1 MSKTLFKYLKR
12 SRFNTVIADE
22 RRHFERP
29 FLFVIHNGA
38 NGMATFLKFNQWIQK
53 TFALWVIL
61 FSMIALWV
69 PELFVWLKAYIP
81 WMLGIIMFG
90 MGMTMTLSDFKGVIH
105 SPKAVLIG
113 VVAQFVVMP
122 GLAYVLCK
130 LFALAPEIAIGVI
143 LVGCCPG
150 GTASNVITYMAKGNT
165 ALSVACTSVST
176 LLAPILTPAI
186 FYLLAS
192 QWIEI
197 NALSMLTSILQVVLF
212 PIVLGLVVRG
222 LLKRQVDAYI
232 QVMPLI
238 SVIAIVAIVAAI
250 IAGSKAQIL
259 QSGLLILAVVM
270 LHNVLGYLLG
280 FGASRLF
287 KLPYAD
293 CKAVAIEVGMQNSGL
308 GVALAATHF
317 ATSPIT
323 AVPSA
328 IFSLWHNI
336 SGPALASYW
345 ASRTEPPADD
355 AVEKE

>member
-1 MSKTLFKYLKR
+1 MKLMSALLQF
-12 SRFNTVIADE
+12 SQF
-22 RRHFERP
+22 
-29 FLFVIHNGA
+29 
-38 NGMATFLKFNQWIQK
+38 IQK
-53 TFALWVIL
+53 TFALWVVL
-61 FSMIALWV
+61 FSGIALMI
-69 PELFVWLKAYIP
+69 PEAFVWLRAYIP

-90 MGMTMTLSDFKGVIH
+90 MGMTMTVGDFKSVLQ
-105 SPKAVLIG
+105 SPKAVAIG
-113 VVAQFVVMP
+113 VVAQFLVMP
-122 GLAYVLCK
+122 GLAFLLCQ
-130 LFALAPEIAIGVI
+130 LFQLPAEIAIGVI

-197 NALSMLTSILQVVLF
+197 NAWSMLISILQVVLF
-212 PIVLGLVVRG
+212 PIVLGLIVRAV
-222 LLKRQVDAYI
+222 LKQQVTAYI

-250 IAGSKAQIL
+250 IAGSKTQIL
-259 QSGLLILAVVM
+259 ESGLMILGIVA
-270 LHNVLGYLLG
+270 LHNGLGYLLG
-280 FGASRLF
+280 YWASRVF
-287 KLPYAD
+287 KLAEID
-293 CKAVAIEVGMQNSGL
+293 CRAVSIEVGMQNSGL

-317 ATSPIT
+317 AASPIT

-336 SGPALASYW
+336 SGPALATYW
-345 ASRTEPPADD
+345 AARSTEKND
-355 AVEKE
+355 

>member
-1 MSKTLFKYLKR
+1 MSAFL
-12 SRFNTVIADE
+12 RFTQ
-22 RRHFERP
+22 F
-29 FLFVIHNGA
+29 
-38 NGMATFLKFNQWIQK
+38 IQK
-53 TFALWVIL
+53 TFALWVVL
-61 FSMIALWV
+61 FAGIALIV
-69 PELFVWLKAYIP
+69 PEAFVWLKVYIT

-90 MGMTMTLSDFKGVIH
+90 MGMTMTVEDFKGVLQ
-105 SPKAVLIG
+105 SPKAVGIG

-122 GLAYVLCK
+122 GLAYLLCQ
-130 LFALAPEIAIGVI
+130 LFQLPPEIAIGVI

-176 LLAPILTPAI
+176 LLAPVLTPVI

-197 NALSMLTSILQVVLF
+197 NAMSMLGSILQVVLF
-212 PIVLGLVVRG
+212 PIILGLIVRAV
-222 LLKRQVDAYI
+222 LKRKVDAYI

-238 SVIAIVAIVAAI
+238 SVMAIVAIVAAI
-250 IAGSKAQIL
+250 IAGSKVQIL
-259 QSGLLILAVVM
+259 QSGLLILGVVA
-270 LHNVLGYLLG
+270 LHNGLGYLLG
-280 FGASRLF
+280 FWASRFF

-293 CKAVAIEVGMQNSGL
+293 SKAIAIEVGMQNSGL
-308 GVALAATHF
+308 GVALAAVHF
-317 ATSPIT
+317 AASPIT

-345 ASRTEPPADD
+345 ANRANKIE
-355 AVEKE
+355 

>member
-1 MSKTLFKYLKR
+1 MS
-12 SRFNTVIADE
+12 
-22 RRHFERP
+22 
-29 FLFVIHNGA
+29 
-38 NGMATFLKFNQWIQK
+38 TFLRFTQFIQK
-53 TFALWVIL
+53 TFALWVVL
-61 FSMIALWV
+61 FAGIALIV
-69 PELFVWLKAYIP
+69 PEAFVWLKAYII

-90 MGMTMTLSDFKGVIH
+90 MGMTMTVDDFKGVLH
-105 SPKAVLIG
+105 SPKAVVIG
-113 VVAQFVVMP
+113 VVAQFMLMP
-122 GLAYVLCK
+122 GLAYLLCQ
-130 LFALAPEIAIGVI
+130 LFQLPPAIAIGVI

-176 LLAPILTPAI
+176 ILAPILTPAV

-197 NALSMLTSILQVVLF
+197 NALSMLGSILQVVLF
-212 PIVLGLVVRG
+212 PIILGLIVRSV
-222 LLKRQVDAYI
+222 LKQKVETYI

-238 SVIAIVAIVAAI
+238 SVLAIVAIVAAI
-250 IAGSKAQIL
+250 IAGSKTQIL
-259 QSGLLILAVVM
+259 ESGLLILAVVA
-270 LHNVLGYLLG
+270 LHNGLGYLLG

-293 CKAVAIEVGMQNSGL
+293 SKAIAIEVGMQNSGL
-308 GVALAATHF
+308 GVALAAVHF

-336 SGPALASYW
+336 SGPALATYW
-345 ASRTEPPADD
+345 ASKANPIKTDPIE
-355 AVEKE
+355 